1 MSPNVNIPQPQ
12 LPQAPRG
19 PIAFGSDRASGMQ
32 QKKQAS
38 TASAFQPS
46 VLGSNAS
53 PSTGQM
59 GQKTLLGQ

>member
-12 LPQAPRG
+12 MPKAPAG

-38 TASAFQPS
+38 SAAAFQPS
-46 VLGSNAS
+46 MLGSQAS
-53 PSTGQM
+53 PSPSGM
-59 GQKTLLGQ
+59 GGKTLLGQ